1 VAAAETAKVAVAA
14 VFVLNG
20 VAMAALLSRVPA
32 VRDALGL
39 SAGGLGL
46 LLLALSAGTLTAL
59 PLSGLVVDRLGAG
72 RTVQVAAVV
81 VSAGFGT
88 IAVGLGAASVATV
101 AVGLAVYG
109 AGTSSWDVA
118 MNVEGAAVERQL
130 GRTLM
135 PRLHAGF
142 SLGTVAGALLGA
154 GAAATAVS
162 LPVQL
167 AVVGPACLLGAALAV
182 RRFKAASAPNVN
194 IAAGVSGV
202 SWAWRESRT
211 LLIGLMVFAFAL
223 TEGIANDWLA
233 LALVDGHGS
242 SEAIGA
248 LGYGTFVT
256 AMTLGRL
263 VGGSFLD
270 RLGRVPVL
278 RSTALLAMAGVG
290 VVVLAGPLGW
300 VLLGAVCW
308 GLGASLGFPVG
319 MSAAADEPARAAGRV
334 AVVSSIGYTAF
345 LAGPPLVGFLADGFG
360 VLQGLLVVLVAA
372 GVGAVAAAAARTPLP
387 VNEPFGR

>member
-1 VAAAETAKVAVAA
+1 MAVAVA
-14 VFVLNG
+14 FVLNG

-32 VRDALGL
+32 VRDTLAL
-39 SAGGLGL
+39 SAADLGL

-59 PLSGLVVDRLGAG
+59 PLSGVVVDRLGAG
-72 RTVQVAAVV
+72 RTVLAAALVV
-81 VSAGFGT
+81 TAGFGVLG
-88 IAVGLGAASVATV
+88 VGLTLTSTPVV

-118 MNVEGAAVERQL
+118 MNVEGAAVERRL

-142 SLGTVAGALLGA
+142 SVGTVAGALF
-154 GAAATAVS
+154 GAAAARAGMP
-162 LPVQL
+162 LQVQL
-167 AVVGPACLLGAALAV
+167 ALIGPGCLLGAALAV
-182 RRFKAASAPNVN
+182 GRFLPAGRAPSSAESV
-194 IAAGVSGV
+194 VRGV

-211 LLIGLMVFAFAL
+211 LLIGLLVFAFAL

-233 LALVDGHGS
+233 LALVDGHDR
-242 SEAIGA
+242 SEAVGA
-248 LGYGTFVT
+248 LGYGTFAASMT
-256 AMTLGRL
+256 AGRL
-263 VGGSFLD
+263 VGGSLLD

-278 RSTALLAMAGVG
+278 RGTALLALVG
-290 VVVLAGPLGW
+290 VSVVVVAGPLGW

-308 GLGASLGFPVG
+308 GVGASLGFPVG

-360 VLQGLLVVLVAA
+360 LLRGLLVVTVAA
-372 GVGAVAAAAARTPLP
+372 GVGAVAAAAARAPLH